1 MPPGAQSQGKGPG
14 NFPGG
19 GGDGSAQGQDSATPG
34 EKSPAGGPGNLPV
47 PDTAG
52 PPSRIAQGGK
62 NSPLKA
68 EAVPGEGDSTK
79 LLVRALPEWSG
90 SRLPEDSTLRQYV
103 QAAESALTRDEIP
116 PKLKEYVKS
125 YFTIIGMSAGDTRQ

>member
-1 MPPGAQSQGKGPG
+1 M
-14 NFPGG
+14 
-19 GGDGSAQGQDSATPG
+19 QGQESPTSG
-34 EKSPAGGPGNLPV
+34 EKSPAGGPGTMPA

-62 NSPLKA
+62 QSPLKA

-90 SRLPEDSTLRQYV
+90 SRLPEYSTLRQYV
-103 QAAESALTRDEIP
+103 QAAESALRRDTIP